1 MKAIILVVL
10 LAIGISLSFT
20 TDARPRADTPVES
33 QGGSDYY
40 REGRVI
46 HTTLDEG
53 VDLFTDTRTGCQFIQ
68 TNRGNYGRP
77 AMMLG
82 CFEEYKKPES
92 K

>member
-1 MKAIILVVL
+1 MKAAILVILLVIGVVL
-10 LAIGISLSFT
+10 SMPS
-20 TDARPRADTPVES
+20 DARTLADTPVES

-53 VDLFTDTRTGCQFIQ
+53 VDLFTDTKTGCQFIQ

-77 AMMLG
+77 SMMLG